1 MLITTADDMEIDSK
15 MEVVIY
21 MEMDMKTETD
31 VDMKIE
37 IFNHRRISQ
46 CFQYKNKTWTHMIN
60 RTNCSTKP
68 EKLHEKIETE

>member
-46 CFQYKNKTWTHMIN
+46 CFQYKNKTWKHMIN

-68 EKLHEKIETE
+68 EK